1 MVVVETDSNT
11 CEIYEIKHSAERT
24 PEQYKNLIYESEC
37 RVTELRRGRI
47 ASKYIIYR
55 GETTSLNGIEY
66 LNVEEYLKSLLIVC

>member
-24 PEQYKNLIYESEC
+24 PEQYKNLIGESKC
-37 RVTELRRGRI
+37 HHTEFRHGRI
-47 ASKYIIYR
+47 VGKYVIYR

-66 LNVEEYLKSLLIVC
+66 LNVEEYLKSLNLVL